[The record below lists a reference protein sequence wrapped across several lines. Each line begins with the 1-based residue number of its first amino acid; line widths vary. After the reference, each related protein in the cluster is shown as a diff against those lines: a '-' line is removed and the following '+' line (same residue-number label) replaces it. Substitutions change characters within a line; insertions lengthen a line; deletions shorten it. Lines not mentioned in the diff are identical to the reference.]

1 LSALVD
7 LRIYRASLVV
17 AVLAVV
23 VVMFSLQE
31 RPRPLT
37 APIAPD
43 AFRGD
48 SAWSE
53 GKRLAD
59 RFPERR
65 PGSADDAA
73 LGDLVESRFE
83 SLGLEA
89 SRDRFKAEWDGED
102 TSMSNVIGVLSANSD
117 RQVLVVAHR
126 DAGGRPGASSAM
138 GTAALLEL
146 ANALD
151 GSSRRKTFVLV
162 STDGAAADSAGA
174 RRLAEIYPNPE
185 KVDAVLVLDDLAASP
200 GREPFVVPW
209 SNDSHRGSAQV
220 LRTVEAALARE
231 ADLSAGSES
240 AAGQFVR
247 QAWPLT
253 LREQGPLVA
262 AGMDAVT
269 LTGHGELAPEPEAD
283 SLGRTSADRLG
294 SFGRSAF
301 AAALALDA
309 APSVEESPRR
319 YILTGS
325 HVVPGWAFTLLALG
339 LALPA
344 LVTAL
349 DAYARAMRRRLDM
362 GAWTRWVLAGSVP
375 FALTLAIAWGLELV
389 DALPSTISEAL
400 SPAAGPRF
408 GEVAI
413 ALGALAAT
421 LVLGWRYLRP
431 AVMGP
436 ASRRLESPG
445 AAAEVALAL
454 LISLEAL
461 AVCITNP
468 FTALL
473 LVPAA
478 HLCLLAAAP
487 STPSRPL
494 LIGATTIGGLALPA
508 LALLYYGVQL
518 DLGLDP
524 SAYALMVLTA
534 GTGSLPGA
542 ILASLVAGSFAS
554 TVAVALARQAP
565 EPDMPITVRGP
576 ATYAGPGSLGG
587 TRSALRR

>member
-1 LSALVD
+1 LVD

-17 AVLAVV
+17 AVLALV

-31 RPRPLT
+31 RPRPLS

-48 SAWSE
+48 AAWNE
-53 GKRLAD
+53 GKRLTD

-65 PGSADDAA
+65 PGSAGDAA
-73 LGDLVESRFE
+73 LGDLVESRFKA
-83 SLGLEA
+83 LGLET

-117 RQVLVVAHR
+117 RQILVVSHR

-146 ANALD
+146 ASALD

-174 RRLAEIYPNPE
+174 RRLADIYPDRD
-185 KVDAVLVLDDLAASP
+185 KLDAVLVLDDLAASES
-200 GREPFVVPW
+200 RHPFVVPW
-209 SNDSHRGSAQV
+209 STSSRRGSAQV
-220 LRTVEAALARE
+220 LLTAEAALARE
-231 ADLSAGSES
+231 ADVSAGSES

-262 AGMDAVT
+262 RGMDAVSMT
-269 LTGHGELAPEPEAD
+269 AHGELSPEPAAD
-283 SLGRTSADRLG
+283 VLDATSPDRLG
-294 SFGRSAF
+294 SFGRAAF

-309 APSVEESPRR
+309 APAVDESPRR

-325 HVVPGWAFTLLALG
+325 HVIPGWAFTLLALG
-339 LALPA
+339 LVLPA

-349 DAYARAMRRRLDM
+349 DAFARGRRRRLDM
-362 GAWTRWVLAGSVP
+362 GGWTRWVLAGSIP
-375 FALTLAIAWGLELV
+375 FALTLAVTWVLELV

-400 SPAAGPRF
+400 SPAAGPDF
-408 GEVAI
+408 GEVGI
-413 ALGALAAT
+413 ALGALVAT
-421 LVLGWRYLRP
+421 LVLGWLYLRP

-436 ASRRLESPG
+436 AARKLESPG
-445 AAAEVALAL
+445 APAEVALAL
-454 LISLEAL
+454 LLSLEAL
-461 AVCITNP
+461 ALCITNP

-478 HLCLLAAAP
+478 HLCLLAAVP
-487 STPSRPL
+487 RTPSRPL

-518 DLGLDP
+518 DLGLDL

-534 GTGSLPGA
+534 GTGSLSGA
-542 ILASLVAGSFAS
+542 ILASLVAGSLAS
-554 TVAVALARQAP
+554 TVAVALGRESP

>member
-1 LSALVD
+1 LVD

-17 AVLAVV
+17 AVLALV

-31 RPRPLT
+31 RPRALT

-48 SAWSE
+48 VAWTD

-59 RFPERR
+59 RFPDRR
-65 PGSADDAA
+65 PGSAGDAA
-73 LGDLVESRFE
+73 LGDAVESRFKA
-83 SLGLEA
+83 LGLET
-89 SRDRFKAEWDGED
+89 SRDRFKAEWNGED

-117 RQVLVVAHR
+117 RQVLVISHR

-138 GTAALLEL
+138 GTAGLLEL
-146 ANALD
+146 AAALD
-151 GSSRRKTFVLV
+151 GSSRQKTFVLV
-162 STDGAAADSAGA
+162 STDGGAADSAGA
-174 RRLAEIYPNPE
+174 RRLAEIYPNRS

-200 GREPFVVPW
+200 GRAPYVLPW
-209 SNDSHRGSAQV
+209 SNDSHRGSAQL
-220 LRTVEAALARE
+220 LRTVESALARE
-231 ADLSAGSES
+231 ADVAPDSES

-269 LTGHGELAPEPEAD
+269 LTGHGELAPSPSAD
-283 SLGRTSADRLG
+283 GLGRTSPDRLG
-294 SFGRSAF
+294 NFGRSAF
-301 AAALALDA
+301 AAALALDSA
-309 APSVEESPRR
+309 SSVEKSPRR
-319 YILTGS
+319 YIVTGS
-325 HVVPGWAFTLLALG
+325 HIVPGWAFMLLALG
-339 LALPA
+339 FALPA

-349 DAYARAMRRRLDM
+349 DAFARASRRRLHM
-362 GAWTRWVLAGSVP
+362 GAWTRWVLAGSIP
-375 FALTLAIAWGLELV
+375 FAVTLFVTWILELV

-400 SPAAGPRF
+400 SPSAGPGF
-408 GEVAI
+408 GEVGI

-421 LVLGWRYLRP
+421 LLLGWRYLRP

-436 ASRRLESPG
+436 DARRLEAPG

-487 STPSRPL
+487 RTPSRPL
-494 LIGATTIGGLALPA
+494 LIGAMTIGGLTLPA

-534 GTGSLPGA
+534 ATGSLPGA
-542 ILASLVAGSFAS
+542 ILAALVAGSFAS
-554 TVAVALARQAP
+554 TVAVALGREAP
-565 EPDMPITVRGP
+565 EPDTPITVRGP
-576 ATYAGPGSLGG
+576 ASYAGPGSLGG

>member
-1 LSALVD
+1 LVD

-31 RPRPLT
+31 RPRPLS

-48 SAWSE
+48 TAWSE
-53 GKRLAD
+53 GKRLVE

-65 PGSADDAA
+65 PGSSDDAA
-73 LGDLVESRFE
+73 LGNLVESRFK

-117 RQVLVVAHR
+117 RQILVVSHR

-146 ANALD
+146 ASALD
-151 GSSRRKTFVLV
+151 GSSRQKTFVLL
-162 STDGAAADSAGA
+162 STDGAAADAAGA

-185 KVDAVLVLDDLAASP
+185 KVDAVLVLDDLAASSTK
-200 GREPFVVPW
+200 RPFVVPW
-209 SNDSHRGSAQV
+209 SDDSRRGSAQV
-220 LRTVEAALARE
+220 LRTAEAALTRE
-231 ADLSAGSES
+231 AAVSVGSES

-269 LTGHGELAPEPEAD
+269 MTGHGELAPEPAGD
-283 SLGRTSADRLG
+283 TLDRTSQDRLG
-294 SFGRSAF
+294 SFGRAAF

-309 APSVEESPRR
+309 APSVEESPGR
-319 YILTGS
+319 YIVTGS
-325 HVVPGWAFTLLALG
+325 HIVPGWAFTLLALG
-339 LALPA
+339 FALPA

-349 DAYARAMRRRLDM
+349 DAFARGLRRRDDM
-362 GAWTRWVLAGSVP
+362 GGWTRWVLAGSIP
-375 FALTLAIAWGLELV
+375 FALTLAVTWLLQVV
-389 DALPSTISEAL
+389 DALPSSISEAL
-400 SPAAGPRF
+400 SPSSAPDF
-408 GEVAI
+408 GDVGI
-413 ALGALAAT
+413 ALGALLAT

-436 ASRRLESPG
+436 AARRLDSP
-445 AAAEVALAL
+445 AASAEVALAL

-487 STPSRPL
+487 RTPSRPL

-508 LALLYYGVQL
+508 LAVLYYGVQL

-534 GTGSLPGA
+534 GTGSLGGA
-542 ILASLVAGSFAS
+542 ILASLVAGSLAS
-554 TVAVALARQAP
+554 TVAVALAREAP

-576 ATYAGPGSLGG
+576 ASYAGPGSLGG